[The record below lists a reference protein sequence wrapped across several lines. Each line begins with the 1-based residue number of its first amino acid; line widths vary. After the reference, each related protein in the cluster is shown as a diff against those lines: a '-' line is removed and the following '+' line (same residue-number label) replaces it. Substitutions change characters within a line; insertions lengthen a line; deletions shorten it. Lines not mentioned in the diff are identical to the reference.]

1 MNQLIIRKISIV
13 DYKIKVAN
21 SFEFSGGSNL
31 IVSERNEQG
40 KSSLVKSI
48 YYGLGCNLT
57 SFPKDW
63 EPQKYIIQLYVLIN
77 GESYIIKRHNK
88 VISIKGNEESYVFKN
103 FLEYSEWLQI
113 KLGMSLKFTPKNKN
127 EKSFVYID
135 ALMSPF
141 YIDQDNSWNGTLYKQ
156 TFRGLSQYPT
166 NVFPRDLI
174 DYYLGISNEELGDK
188 KSQKEDLQSKKRTTL
203 DKIKQIETVYSSYQ
217 EQNKIVDHSPKGVE
231 ELKLE
236 IDHYIRKT
244 DEISSEIQKVTKAI
258 EKSKLELDI
267 HRQDKH
273 ELELLLKDTDKRF
286 EDIKYECTYCHSI
299 LTREQSLTRL
309 ELEDNRLA
317 INSLRELIV
326 KKISELENSISKKYS
341 TLYELKDRVNIYQ
354 RQIDEI
360 KEIKDI
366 KDYISQS
373 VLAELGK
380 LIHNELNNKEILD
393 KEINQLDKEI
403 RSLKKD
409 LNARTERLN
418 GDYENFKNSLSSLM
432 SSNGLV
438 DRKFRDYKAISGSGT
453 NLNKDLLAIYLIYM
467 NLIAKNSDFK
477 LPFAIDSFVKNEMDA
492 ISQREMFS
500 AISSYFLPLQTQTFF
515 SIIGENLNKIN
526 GDFCEIRVE
535 FPLLRAD
542 RYEEISRDIIE
553 YDS

>member
-1 MNQLIIRKISIV
+1 M
-13 DYKIKVAN
+13 
-21 SFEFSGGSNL
+21 
-31 IVSERNEQG
+31 
-40 KSSLVKSI
+40 
-48 YYGLGCNLT
+48 
-57 SFPKDW
+57 
-63 EPQKYIIQLYVLIN
+63 
-77 GESYIIKRHNK
+77 
-88 VISIKGNEESYVFKN
+88 
-103 FLEYSEWLQI
+103 
-113 KLGMSLKFTPKNKN
+113 
-127 EKSFVYID
+127 
-135 ALMSPF
+135 
-141 YIDQDNSWNGTLYKQ
+141 
-156 TFRGLSQYPT
+156 
-166 NVFPRDLI
+166 
-174 DYYLGISNEELGDK
+174 
-188 KSQKEDLQSKKRTTL
+188 
-203 DKIKQIETVYSSYQ
+203 
-217 EQNKIVDHSPKGVE
+217 
-231 ELKLE
+231 
-236 IDHYIRKT
+236 
-244 DEISSEIQKVTKAI
+244 
-258 EKSKLELDI
+258 
-267 HRQDKH
+267 
-273 ELELLLKDTDKRF
+273 
-286 EDIKYECTYCHSI
+286 
-299 LTREQSLTRL
+299 
-309 ELEDNRLA
+309 
-317 INSLRELIV
+317 IV